1 MVIHMALDRQP
12 RQAAGLSHGWG
23 DRSVTSAGIEPESD
37 DGILLG
43 RVAGGDEAAFMTL
56 YDRHADALFGT
67 TVRLLR
73 DRESAAEVVQEV
85 LVSVWQRA
93 AQFDPQAGS
102 AFGWLLGI
110 ARNRAIDRLRAEARR
125 PRAVRVWGSDDESSD
140 TDDLLDWAGRRRGSS
155 AEGDPASEA
164 DRRWTRAL
172 VRTTLAE
179 MPFEER
185 QVIALAYDH
194 SLSQSEI
201 ADELGMPI
209 GTVKSRTRRALARLR
224 SRLADV
230 PDLRPGSEVAAESGA
245 VEADR

>member
-1 MVIHMALDRQP
+1 MVIHVALDRRP
-12 RQAAGLSHGWG
+12 RQAAGLSHGWDG
-23 DRSVTSAGIEPESD
+23 GSVTSGGIEPESD
-37 DGILLG
+37 DGILLR
-43 RVAGGDEAAFMTL
+43 RVAAGDEAAFMTL

-67 TVRLLR
+67 TVRFLR

-93 AQFDPQAGS
+93 AQFDPRAGS

-140 TDDLLDWAGRRRGSS
+140 ADDLLDWAGRRRGSS
-155 AEGDPASEA
+155 DEVDPASVA

-201 ADELGMPI
+201 ADQLGMPL

-224 SRLADV
+224 SKLADV
-230 PDLRPGSEVAAESGA
+230 PDLRPGSEAAAASGA
-245 VEADR
+245 AEADR